1 MRRIIWLSGICLAVG
16 IVGVSVVVAA
26 SGLGQ
31 DSEVGTGFLDVGDLG
46 LPGEGQLVEKAVPMQ
61 ARLVLHPNGC
71 VTVVVDGVERMPLWP
86 EGTEVHQKPGNLTQY
101 EVDLPG
107 DVMLNVSDS
116 SADTFST
123 VGVIDV
129 DDATVDSE
137 AGEPQGKVASF
148 LAYCEIETAPVVFP
162 DAATFAVRGT

>member
-1 MRRIIWLSGICLAVG
+1 MRRIIWLTEISLAVG
-16 IVGVSVVVAA
+16 VLGVAVVVAA
-26 SGLGQ
+26 SGLGH

-46 LPGEGQLVEKAVPMQ
+46 LPGQGQLVAKAVPMQ

-86 EGTEVHQKPGNLTQY
+86 EGTDVHQKPGNLTQY
-101 EVDLPG
+101 QVDLPG
-107 DVMLNVSDS
+107 DVTLSVNAV
-116 SADTFST
+116 SADTFSA
-123 VGVIDV
+123 VGVIDL

-137 AGEPQGKVASF
+137 AGDPEGKVGSF
-148 LAYCEIETAPVVFP
+148 LAYCEIKTAPVVFP